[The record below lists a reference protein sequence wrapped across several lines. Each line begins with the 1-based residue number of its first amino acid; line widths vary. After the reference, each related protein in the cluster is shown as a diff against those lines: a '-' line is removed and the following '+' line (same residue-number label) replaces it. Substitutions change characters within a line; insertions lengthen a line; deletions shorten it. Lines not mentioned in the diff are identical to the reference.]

1 MSTSSSV
8 RRAAVGA
15 LSAAA
20 GVALVFGTGVVG
32 ASAATATDG
41 STSSSTCT
49 FGQHLRQA
57 WGKVPADLKTALKAA
72 RALPAGADRR
82 AALTKIRDS
91 ALSGGY
97 GEATQVRAKWVADNR
112 GGAKLR
118 PLPDALKTDLKKLKG
133 QSRADRIKGLE
144 SIATKAVDGG
154 YGATVQSFAKAVKS
168 SDAGTSC
175 TAPKG

>member
-8 RRAAVGA
+8 PRTAVGA
-15 LSAAA
+15 LTAAA

-41 STSSSTCT
+41 SPSSSTCT

-97 GEATQVRAKWVADNR
+97 GEATQVRAKWIADNR
-112 GGAKLR
+112 GKLR